1 MSLISDVIDARMN
14 GLRAEISVLKDKWM
28 EINEPREL
36 ESAYEQIIARKEA
49 QYEVLE
55 SIWTELRS
63 VDAVTPRSDF
73 ESAIGSL
80 PEVPSLSAGGSDE

>member
-14 GLRAEISVLKDKWM
+14 GLSAEISVLKDKWM

-36 ESAYEQIIARKEA
+36 EDAYERIIERKEA
-49 QYEVLE
+49 QYEALE

-80 PEVPSLSAGGSDE
+80 PEVPSLRAGGSDE

>member
-1 MSLISDVIDARMN
+1 MSLIADCLDARMS
-14 GLRAEISVLKDKWM
+14 GLRVEISSLKDKWM

-73 ESAIGSL
+73 ESAFGAL
-80 PEVPSLSAGGSDE
+80 PKFPSLRAGGSDE